1 MQNSWK
7 PCICTVSNNA
17 MNKRKKRKKLT
28 DIEHFVKIWKKTTE
42 NQAPSE
48 FRQGVQQEIDKI
60 KTIQDKY
67 YEDFMTKGIS
77 AVPEK
82 DEELEGNIPGV
93 PGKVREYVFLK
104 REQQDKLRK
113 LNTKEMRKKA
123 LMEDPDMTFFDE
135 GPISIAWR
143 PDDAEAK
150 SIPEKDLQKWMEEA
164 GEKPEIVKMPIQA
177 GRPGGF
183 INIFRMERELRKEL
197 RKDYPNIIE
206 IFNNAIDKL
215 WGEEKGG
222 DLIVFFKQH
231 WKLFYGIVKE
241 DNIENNIE
249 NNIEKIRFFLAHF
262 KEKLRKKLESATKF
276 RIIYQ
281 VPLIHSLFK
290 LIENSENNDK
300 LKEYIKSRK
309 LYEAQQ
315 FYDRNERFSQN
326 IPEKCSFLCF
336 FSFLKPILDR
346 PAESRQDTYY
356 GHEPVFE
363 AGKFGGKKT
372 KKRIKINP
380 KMRGVFTRKAKRNK
394 MSVQKYATYI
404 IKKYKGKTRN
414 KRQLKLLRQ
423 AVFAKTAKKWKKR
436 KKRTKRRRKFRK

>member
-177 GRPGGF
+177 WETWR
-183 INIFRMERELRKEL
+183 
-197 RKDYPNIIE
+197 
-206 IFNNAIDKL
+206 
-215 WGEEKGG
+215 
-222 DLIVFFKQH
+222 VH
-231 WKLFYGIVKE
+231 
-241 DNIENNIE
+241 
-249 NNIEKIRFFLAHF
+249 
-262 KEKLRKKLESATKF
+262 
-276 RIIYQ
+276 
-281 VPLIHSLFK
+281 
-290 LIENSENNDK
+290 
-300 LKEYIKSRK
+300 
-309 LYEAQQ
+309 
-315 FYDRNERFSQN
+315 
-326 IPEKCSFLCF
+326 
-336 FSFLKPILDR
+336 
-346 PAESRQDTYY
+346 
-356 GHEPVFE
+356 
-363 AGKFGGKKT
+363 
-372 KKRIKINP
+372 
-380 KMRGVFTRKAKRNK
+380 
-394 MSVQKYATYI
+394 KY
-404 IKKYKGKTRN
+404 
-414 KRQLKLLRQ
+414 
-423 AVFAKTAKKWKKR
+423 F
-436 KKRTKRRRKFRK
+436 

>member
-1 MQNSWK
+1 MPNSWK
-7 PCICTVSNNA
+7 PCICTVSNNS

-104 REQQDKLRK
+104 REQRNKLRK
-113 LNTKEMRKKA
+113 LKTKEMIKKA
-123 LMEDPDMTFFDE
+123 LREDPDMTFFDE

-164 GEKPEIVKMPIQA
+164 GEKPEIVKIPIEA

-183 INIFRMERELRKEL
+183 INIISMERELRKEL
-197 RKDYPNIIE
+197 RKDYHNIIE
-206 IFNNAIDKL
+206 IFNNSINDL
-215 WGEEKGG
+215 RGEAKGG

-249 NNIEKIRFFLAHF
+249 NNIEAIRNFSENF
-262 KEKLRKKLESATKF
+262 KEELRDEKKKPLYGYMFKS
-276 RIIYQ
+276 IYQ
-281 VPLIHSLFK
+281 IPLINSLFK
-290 LIENSENNDK
+290 LNENNDK

-315 FYDRNERFSQN
+315 FYDRNERFSKN
-326 IPEKCSFLCF
+326 IPERCSFLCF
-336 FSFLKPILDR
+336 FNFLKPILDR
-346 PAESRQDTYY
+346 PTESRQDTYY

-372 KKRIKINP
+372 RKKTRKSKRRKSRKRKSKKKR
-380 KMRGVFTRKAKRNK
+380 
-394 MSVQKYATYI
+394 
-404 IKKYKGKTRN
+404 
-414 KRQLKLLRQ
+414 
-423 AVFAKTAKKWKKR
+423 R
-436 KKRTKRRRKFRK
+436 KKRRKKTKKFRK